1 MGDDAKVG
9 VCSSWE
15 SSIELPE
22 VVVEVK
28 VIAVDDGDEESVAIV
43 DGVDN
48 DNEVAVSAT
57 RRVFVI
63 DLLAVAM
70 GDEDL
75 REDVVEQP

>member
-1 MGDDAKVG
+1 
-9 VCSSWE
+9 
-15 SSIELPE
+15 
-22 VVVEVK
+22 VVEVK
-28 VIAVDDGDEESVAIV
+28 VIAVGDGDEESVAIV